1 MFFRDHYLI
10 LESCSKEMTEDEKN
24 NHFKEW
30 FKAKVSYS
38 LEIKCSDICFKLCLI
53 CIFDFVL

>member
-1 MFFRDHYLI
+1 M
-10 LESCSKEMTEDEKN
+10 LESCSKEMTEEEKI

-30 FKAKVSYS
+30 FKAKVRYS
-38 LEIKCSDICFKLCLI
+38 LEIKCFHICFKLCLI